1 MKKLLTI
8 ISLLA
13 IATLTYAQNSTIAVP
28 APKTM
33 NIGEGNEWIPLF
45 IQGVIT
51 TNFQNYSGMKVVDRQ
66 NSDMVKAEHRHLK
79 TQNFQMPMQLKWEK

>member
-1 MKKLLTI
+1 MKRLLT
-8 ISLLA
+8 LLA
-13 IATLTYAQNSTIAVP
+13 VFALATATFAQNNTIAVP

-51 TNFQNYSGMKVVDRQ
+51 TNFQNYS
-66 NSDMVKAEHRHLK
+66 
-79 TQNFQMPMQLKWEK
+79 

>member
-8 ISLLA
+8 ISLLT
-13 IATLTYAQNSTIAVP
+13 IATLTFAQNSTIAVP

-51 TNFQNYSGMKVVDRQ
+51 TNFQN
-66 NSDMVKAEHRHLK
+66 
-79 TQNFQMPMQLKWEK
+79 